1 MVASSK
7 NQQADSW
14 SEYRRLVLAELERLD
29 SAVSKL
35 AQASLQHEKD
45 LMESNNKLNTD
56 LTAKVQLFKEEIVE
70 KMSKAIADAKSS
82 TLKDVIGFVEKS
94 DAVDKAL
101 DDHIIVLERK
111 IGNLK
116 TDIQVLKGKAALLGF
131 VSGLTVAVLSVI
143 AQVFWNR

>member
-56 LTAKVQLFKEEIVE
+56 LTAKVQSFKEEIVE

-82 TLKDVIGFVEKS
+82 IVEKS

-101 DDHIIVLERK
+101 DDHIIILERK

>member
-29 SAVSKL
+29 SAVSRL

-45 LMESNNKLNTD
+45 LMESNNKLSTE
-56 LTAKVQLFKEEIVE
+56 LTAKVQQVKEEIVE
-70 KMSKAIADAKSS
+70 KMSKTIADAKSS
-82 TLKDVIGFVEKS
+82 IVAKS
-94 DAVDKAL
+94 EMVDKSFE
-101 DDHIIVLERK
+101 DHIQALERK
-111 IGNLK
+111 IGSLK
-116 TDIQVLKGKAALLGF
+116 TEIQVLKGKAALLGF